1 MIVAE
6 KTLDFKR
13 LEQKIFELV
22 CGWGREMLKEALEG
36 YDWTLAV
43 ERDRT
48 VYRHKGQKPT
58 STKTVMGT
66 VGYSRAVYLVRN
78 GDGTNSCVYLLDE
91 ALGMEGAGR
100 LSGNLTEM
108 VTNAACNSTYREAAR
123 VVSEMTGQSISHQAA
138 WNVVQAV
145 GARVDAQE
153 ERAAQLAA
161 ADKGIGTL
169 EAKLLFEEQDGIWL
183 KMQGKSRKKH
193 GASHEMK
200 LGIAYDGARETGK
213 ERYELTDKVACANF
227 EGAEKFQKRMEGAI
241 AQTYNVD
248 EIELRFLNGDG
259 AAWIKQA
266 VTDETVHFQ
275 LDPFHRNKA
284 INQYVKNQDMRAEMM
299 RMLYN
304 KDIASLLIYIEAC
317 ANSVAFDEEERGNLL
332 SLLTY
337 FQNNKDGLVPCH
349 RRGLALPEPPEG
361 VEYRRMGCMESNIFT
376 MLGNR
381 MKGRR
386 ACWSI
391 DGGNNL
397 ARLLCLK
404 ATNKLSDVLNHMTA
418 AVLPAKYAEEITV
431 KYDNSQFP
439 LAAAK
444 APKYDGKGYE
454 PIHAGASP
462 ATPDFTFMRELGRIK
477 SLVD

>member
-22 CGWGREMLKEALEG
+22 CGRGREMLKQALEA

-58 STKTVMGT
+58 STKTIMGT
-66 VGYSRAVYLVRN
+66 VCYSRAVYLVRN
-78 GDGTNSCVYLLDE
+78 EDGTNSCVYLLDE
-91 ALGMEGAGR
+91 ALGSEVIGQM
-100 LSGNLTEM
+100 SGNLTEM
-108 VTNAACNSTYREAAR
+108 VTNAACKSTYREAAR
-123 VVSEMTGQSISHQAA
+123 SVSEMTGQSISHQAA

-145 GARVDAQE
+145 GERVEAQE

-161 ADKGIGTL
+161 SNKGAGTL

-183 KMQGKSRKKH
+183 KLQGESRKKN

-200 LGIAYDGARETGK
+200 LGIAYDGAKEVGK
-213 ERYELTDKVACANF
+213 DRYELTNKVACANF
-227 EGAEKFQKRMEGAI
+227 ERAENFQKRMEGAI

-284 INQYVKNQDMRAEMM
+284 INQYVRNQDMRAEMM

-317 ANSVAFDEEERGNLL
+317 ANSVEDDGERENLS

-349 RRGLALPEPPEG
+349 RRGLALPEPPPG
-361 VEYRRMGCMESNIFT
+361 VEYRHLGCMESNIFT
-376 MLGNR
+376 VLGNR

-404 ATNKLSDVLNHMTA
+404 ATNKLSDVLNHITA

-431 KYDNSQFP
+431 KMT
-439 LAAAK
+439 AAK

-462 ATPDFTFMRELGRIK
+462 ATPDFTFLRELGRIP
-477 SLVD
+477 SLSHTVM